1 MQFPVIQYKKPK
13 SQRGILLPSTCRR
26 FTFMT
31 SKMFNIQNTFSQN
44 LFCILNIYKKSTLIF
59 HQKVLYIEQIMHKS
73 VQHTKQAI

>member
-31 SKMFNIQNTFSQN
+31 SKMFNIQNTFNQN
-44 LFCILNIYKKSTLIF
+44 LFSVLNI
-59 HQKVLYIEQIMHKS
+59 
-73 VQHTKQAI
+73 